1 VQEEFVVINK
11 IRMPLMRYLSVLA
24 LALLVAGASYAAPR
38 ERDVRKQTALD
49 RYVYKPDPNYGYKL
63 VNTTKGEGYTA
74 YVLELISQQWRTAEE
89 ADRRAI
95 FLALL
100 VIEILPTYLKLRTP
114 IGQYDRKMQE
124 REEIMTNDI
133 DARIESERNIRVQT
147 EEHRAASE
155 IELNKTIISRI
166 ASIELGLAQEL
177 LDQWEEKARTQSKK
191 NLDDVLRGDGQPLKT
206 ERAAPG

>member
-1 VQEEFVVINK
+1 
-11 IRMPLMRYLSVLA
+11 MPLMRYLSVLA

-63 VNTTKGEGYTA
+63 GNTTKGEGYTA

>member
-1 VQEEFVVINK
+1 MVINK

-63 VNTTKGEGYTA
+63 GNTTKGEGYTA